1 MLLLLLAKIKNSQFE
16 SGSSRLT
23 ALNPDS
29 PLESPEKEKKRER
42 DYSLGPTPDQL
53 SQELQA
59 TMYHR
64 TPPKVTDE
72 PSRVGQTR
80 AGTWLLEADHM
91 GSNPA
96 LAGA

>member
-1 MLLLLLAKIKNSQFE
+1 MSYLGGWSRSFE
-16 SGSSRLT
+16 PPTQGPVPGPGVTWELIND
-23 ALNPDS
+23 A
-29 PLESPEKEKKRER
+29 
-42 DYSLGPTPDQL
+42 GPTPDQL